1 MPKPQALVTFLTV
14 LFALLITTHVVIGFT
29 PIPSAALSLVLSAAL
44 AWIVNTRI
52 PDDEAGLDDDITEE
66 AEAERPQP
74 E

>member
-29 PIPSAALSLVLSAAL
+29 PIPSAAISLVLSAAL

-52 PDDEAGLDDDITEE
+52 PDEASLEDDITEE
-66 AEAERPQP
+66 ADSERPQP